1 MLLPR
6 PVRDMH
12 LGRTPAPETN
22 GEDRDRI
29 FAVAASAFL
38 MSVAQSSTF
47 HIFWGVARVC
57 RPRRYLDGA
66 RRAARGLGDRRART
80 ASDLGDGV
88 ARRELR
94 VPLPHLR
101 RLLRDQVR
109 GRVDAPYAGATD
121 RAEAG
126 ARRDREEGDDD
137 AQMHEPV
144 ADGRVDQSI
153 KEDAKSRRGRLA
165 LLWVRGGASHA
176 GSKRRRQ
183 HGERVGWPRPHSPDH
198 PVQFANCA
206 ARAHVQEV
214 QHRAAQYCNCP
225 ISCGDT

>member
-1 MLLPR
+1 MPPVEGHLAVVAFAFVML
-6 PVRDMH
+6 VA
-12 LGRTPAPETN
+12 TPP
-22 GEDRDRI
+22 I
-29 FAVAASAFL
+29 FHFR
-38 MSVAQSSTF
+38 
-47 HIFWGVARVC
+47 GVARVC

-144 ADGRVDQSI
+144 ADGRVDQSFN
-153 KEDAKSRRGRLA
+153 EDAKSRRGRLA
-165 LLWVRGGASHA
+165 LLWLRGDDRHA
-176 GSKRRRQ
+176 NHPVSAPDDPHCPHSQIALETSYLEYTDHIFPTFRAPPRTRCVVMSKRPFELQIRL
-183 HGERVGWPRPHSPDH
+183 
-198 PVQFANCA
+198 
-206 ARAHVQEV
+206 
-214 QHRAAQYCNCP
+214 
-225 ISCGDT
+225 

>member
-6 PVRDMH
+6 PSRHAPHYLQHTPTCVD
-12 LGRTPAPETN
+12 RTVVVSEEMSAKA
-22 GEDRDRI
+22 G
-29 FAVAASAFL
+29 AVVASAFV
-38 MSVAQSSTF
+38 MTEAHASTS
-47 HIFWGVARVC
+47 HRLRGVARVC

-144 ADGRVDQSI
+144 ADGRVDQSFN
-153 KEDAKSRRGRLA
+153 EDAKSRRGRLA
-165 LLWVRGGASHA
+165 LLWLRGDDWHA
-176 GSKRRRQ
+176 N
-183 HGERVGWPRPHSPDH
+183 H
-198 PVQFANCA
+198 PVSAPDDPHARSFGGCRYTHTRTPIFPTFRRATANP
-206 ARAHVQEV
+206 V
-214 QHRAAQYCNCP
+214 
-225 ISCGDT
+225 CGDVQTTI